1 MSYDRSPRAVCSTTI
16 GIRFNARS
24 FIVNLLTLQTLIR
37 PRSAELVSSEK
48 VAGLSVTLAWPST
61 QSIACC
67 FEHLRLYLSHH
78 VGVLQVGASHFIG
91 V

>member
-1 MSYDRSPRAVCSTTI
+1 MSYERSPRAVCSTTI

-24 FIVNLLTLQTLIR
+24 FIVNSCKLFSQASPARTC
-37 PRSAELVSSEK
+37 VSSAK
-48 VAGLSVTLAWPST
+48 VAGFSVTLAWPST

-67 FEHLRLYLSHH
+67 LEHLRLDLSHH

-91 V
+91 I